1 MQNGGIEARQK
12 RLEEVIDI
20 VKNLK
25 EARKVTAGVL
35 VSNGIHSLNDPSP
48 VAHIFDKKRFEEEA
62 GKDKATTDRNCLQDL
77 ISKVA
82 QTRTKRGRGEDDVFV
97 KWTTTELSTY
107 LKYKKLPEHGA
118 MPTKVSDKRSRCRSI
133 MEIKPPNVSPRTSDD
148 VGDDDHDDEG
158 DAPDDEGEG
167 KTVPYE

>member
-35 VSNGIHSLNDPSP
+35 VSNGIHSLNDPAL
-48 VAHIFDKKRFEEEA
+48 VAHIRDKKRVEEEA
-62 GKDKATTDRNCLQDL
+62 GKEKANMDRNCLQDL

-82 QTRTKRGRGEDDVFV
+82 QTRTKRGRGEDDAFA

-107 LKYKKLPEHGA
+107 LQYNKLSEDGA
-118 MPTKVSDKRSRCRSI
+118 MLTLVADKWKKVSK
-133 MEIKPPNVSPRTSDD
+133 
-148 VGDDDHDDEG
+148 HH
-158 DAPDDEGEG
+158 G
-167 KTVPYE
+167 KKNPETLSTRV